1 MKKIFLPLI
10 VLTLLSRL
18 NAQNYIFEE
27 GQSGISFAGSY
38 VTSKNDGVSSSS
50 YRIHPSYTFNG
61 KLTFGVSASFN
72 ELSSSSG
79 IAITPN
85 LSYVFYKKTS
95 DMGILNIGLS
105 GSYSFQSFDQFN
117 IKVSALGPLLSY
129 QFNFG
134 DQSKIS
140 LLGRYVFG
148 NSQTSIKN
156 SDLSVGVNQNSYGFS
171 VNFLSNN
178 FYAEPSI
185 AFAERD
191 GKTLT
196 VYGFSLGYIF

>member
-1 MKKIFLPLI
+1 
-10 VLTLLSRL
+10 
-18 NAQNYIFEE
+18 
-27 GQSGISFAGSY
+27 
-38 VTSKNDGVSSSS
+38 
-50 YRIHPSYTFNG
+50 
-61 KLTFGVSASFN
+61 
-72 ELSSSSG
+72 
-79 IAITPN
+79 
-85 LSYVFYKKTS
+85 
-95 DMGILNIGLS
+95 MGILNIGLS

-117 IKVSALGPLLSY
+117 IKVSALGPLLSH
-129 QFNFG
+129 QFNFE

-140 LLGRYVFG
+140 LLGGYVFG

-178 FYAEPSI
+178 FYTEPSI